1 MQSKFTV
8 AAVQRHGR
16 AYSNTSAWKFK
27 FIHML
32 RSMETQNKLTSF
44 TICLKS
50 SLLGHK
56 RSNWTSASCRE
67 LHSTSRGE
75 KSSNAGWVQVL
86 SDKLSKAAAE
96 LVGLKEPQSS
106 GQAGR
111 QAAEK
116 QERWF
121 CGLSSSSSS
130 GLLRLPLHHLLEL
143 KHTCTLTVLRSCSK
157 YDCCIPM
164 FCKHRETTSCH
175 IFTSLSCLSFPFQPI
190 FLYSALSLFL
200 GLSLAPLWL
209 SEATERSDPASVQS
223 SLSASMSVSP
233 AAAPVPHDWLKN
245 PSEERTGEKRWE
257 GEERERGRGNDRGE
271 AGRGVFIGKYQS

>member
-16 AYSNTSAWKFK
+16 AYGNTSAWKFK

-50 SLLGHK
+50 SLLGQK

-67 LHSTSRGE
+67 SHSTSRGGE
-75 KSSNAGWVQVL
+75 KLKRRMGSGPVRQAVKGCRGAGWFKGTTIL
-86 SDKLSKAAAE
+86 R
-96 LVGLKEPQSS
+96 
-106 GQAGR
+106 AGR

-190 FLYSALSLFL
+190 FLCSALSLFL
-200 GLSLAPLWL
+200 GLPLAPLWL